1 MSTLFTDFFVKINQM
16 SPLEHS
22 FTEVL
27 DTIALTPKLLYFRG
41 EMPKNVSK
49 NGKSVRPKTVAIVG
63 SRHNTKY
70 GEEVAYRLAYK
81 LAKRGVVVV
90 SGLAYGID
98 TIAHRGCLDAGG
110 VTVAVLGT
118 PIDRIYPRAH
128 EPVARQIIKQGGV
141 IISEYTPSTSDN
153 INISGPGA
161 GSTAN
166 YTSAPLAPG
175 EAGFDGVNWIGFKP
189 NQADTSSDC
198 IQEKSLTATLNT
210 HLFVRRRVDQKQ
222 SFLYRNRLI
231 SGLSDIVVV
240 VEAAERSGTL
250 NTATHALEQGK
261 TVFAVPGNITSPYS
275 RGCNRLIREGA
286 VPYTS
291 PDDVLWSLF
300 PEDYVRTKHRL
311 KQKRLIGDNDVE
323 SLILQSIADGV
334 NSGDDIMKSAKLPP
348 EVFGSAITLLEIKG
362 RVSSLGMNNWTLN
375 P

>member
-70 GEEVAYRLAYK
+70 GEEVAYRLAYE

-141 IISEYTPSTSDN
+141 IISEYAPSTSDN
-153 INISGPGA
+153 INIPGPGA

-166 YTSAPLAPG
+166 YTSTPLAPG

-198 IQEKSLTATLNT
+198 IQEKSLAATLNT

-250 NTATHALEQGK
+250 NTATHALERGK

-323 SLILQSIADGV
+323 SLILKSIADGV

-362 RVSSLGMNNWTLN
+362 RVSPLGMNNWTLN